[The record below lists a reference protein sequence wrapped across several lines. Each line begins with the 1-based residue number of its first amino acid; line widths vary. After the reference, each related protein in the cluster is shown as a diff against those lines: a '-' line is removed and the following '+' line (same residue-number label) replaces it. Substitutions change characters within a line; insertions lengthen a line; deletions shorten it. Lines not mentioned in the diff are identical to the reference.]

1 MALAVGIFLAA
12 IGAVV
17 AFAWD
22 PGRLSTY
29 GVDVHAGG
37 VILLVAG
44 IAGVMLALLSEYS
57 AADRGYF
64 ARRRTTTE
72 VNDGGERVSRRDVLH
87 QM

>member
-1 MALAVGIFLAA
+1 MALAVGILLAA

-22 PGRLSTY
+22 PGHLSTY

-44 IAGVMLALLSEYS
+44 IAGVLLALLSEYS

-72 VNDGGERVSRRDVLH
+72 VDNGGGRVSRRDALH